1 MVKHIVLLTLHDN
14 AEGNT
19 KLENA
24 QLAKTKIESLKGL
37 IPQIIDLEVG
47 INLVGEGSSVD
58 ICLYSTFKDE
68 AGLKAYQ
75 AHPEHQKVLPFM
87 GAIKAERHVIDY
99 SI

>member
-24 QLAKTKIESLKGL
+24 QLAKAKLEALKDL
-37 IPQIIDLEVG
+37 IPDIIDIEVG
-47 INLVGEGSSVD
+47 INLVGEASSVD

-75 AHPEHQKVLPFM
+75 VHPEHRKVLPFIT
-87 GAIKAERHVIDY
+87 AIKAERHVVDY